1 MCYSGRDFKVNLLH
15 VFRVRWLPPPQF
27 LVGVI
32 GKTNV
37 GKSTFFAAATLI
49 TVAISNRP
57 FTTIEPN
64 IGIGYIRKKCV
75 HVELGL
81 EKCDP
86 KNSICIK
93 GYRFIPVKLMDV
105 AGLIPGAHLGRGL
118 GNKFLDDLRQADALI
133 HVVDAAGAT
142 DEEGNPVSPG
152 IGDPVKD
159 VVLIER
165 EVDEWFYRIISK
177 DWSRFAR
184 YVDSSPVDVVDAL
197 TQRLSGLSIKKYH
210 VIEALRLTKLENT
223 KLSMWREEE
232 LRNFAKKLREIS
244 KPMIIAANKSD
255 LPEAEDNIKRMKK
268 ELPGR
273 VIVPVSSEAEL
284 ALRRAAKLGLIDYL
298 PGDPNFKI
306 IDESKLTSKQLKA
319 LEIIRERVLK
329 KWGYTGVQQVIN
341 TAFFNVLK
349 LITVYPVEDHNKYTD
364 HYGNVLPD
372 AYLVREG
379 TTARELAYMVH
390 TDLGKSFIYAIN
402 AKTKQRVG
410 EDYVLKDNDV
420 IKIVA
425 GLGR

>member
-1 MCYSGRDFKVNLLH
+1 M
-15 VFRVRWLPPPQF
+15 
-27 LVGVI
+27 
-32 GKTNV
+32 
-37 GKSTFFAAATLI
+37 
-49 TVAISNRP
+49 
-57 FTTIEPN
+57 
-64 IGIGYIRKKCV
+64 
-75 HVELGL
+75 
-81 EKCDP
+81 
-86 KNSICIK
+86 
-93 GYRFIPVKLMDV
+93 
-105 AGLIPGAHLGRGL
+105 
-118 GNKFLDDLRQADALI
+118 
-133 HVVDAAGAT
+133 
-142 DEEGNPVSPG
+142 
-152 IGDPVKD
+152 
-159 VVLIER
+159 
-165 EVDEWFYRIISK
+165 
-177 DWSRFAR
+177 
-184 YVDSSPVDVVDAL
+184 VDAL

-232 LRNFAKKLREIS
+232 LRDFAKKLREVS

-255 LPEAEDNIKRMKK
+255 LPEAEDNFKRMKK
-268 ELPGR
+268 KLSGR

-298 PGDPNFKI
+298 PGDPDFKI

-341 TAFFNVLK
+341 TAFFDVLK

-379 TTARELAYMVH
+379 TTAKELAYMVH

-402 AKTKQRVG
+402 ARTKQRVG
-410 EDYVLKDNDV
+410 ENYVLKDNDV

>member
-1 MCYSGRDFKVNLLH
+1 M
-15 VFRVRWLPPPQF
+15 PPPQF
-27 LVGVI
+27 LVGVV

-37 GKSTFFAAATLI
+37 GKSTFFAAATLV
-49 TVAISNRP
+49 TVDISNRP

-64 IGIGYIRKKCV
+64 VGIGYIRKKCV
-75 HVELGL
+75 HVDLGL
-81 EKCDP
+81 KGCNP
-86 KNSICIK
+86 RNSLCIK

-118 GNKFLDDLRQADALI
+118 GNKFLDNLRQADALI
-133 HVVDAAGAT
+133 HVVDAAGST
-142 DEEGNPVSPG
+142 DEEGKPVPPG
-152 IGDPVKD
+152 TADPVKD
-159 VVLIER
+159 VILIER

-184 YVDSSPVDVVDAL
+184 YVDTSTVDVIDAL
-197 TQRLSGLSIKKYH
+197 TQRLSGLSIRKYH
-210 VIEALRLTKLENT
+210 VIEALRAARLEGT
-223 KLSMWREEE
+223 KLSTWREEE
-232 LRNFAKKLREIS
+232 LREFTRKLREIS

-255 LPEAEDNIKRMKK
+255 IPEAEDNIKRMKK
-268 ELPGR
+268 ELPNR
-273 VIVPVSSEAEL
+273 VIIPVSSEAEL
-284 ALRRAAKLGLIDYL
+284 ALRRAAKMKLIEYL
-298 PGDPNFKI
+298 PGDPDFTI
-306 IDESKLTSKQLKA
+306 INESKLTSKQIRA
-319 LEIIRERVLK
+319 LEFIKERVLK

-341 TAFFNVLK
+341 SAFFDVLK

-402 AKTKQRVG
+402 ARTKQRVG

>member
-1 MCYSGRDFKVNLLH
+1 
-15 VFRVRWLPPPQF
+15 LPPPQF
-27 LVGVI
+27 LVGVV

-37 GKSTFFAAATLI
+37 GKSTFFAAATLV
-49 TVAISNRP
+49 TVDISNRP

-64 IGIGYIRKKCV
+64 VGIGYIRKKCV
-75 HVELGL
+75 HVDLGL
-81 EKCDP
+81 KGCNP
-86 KNSICIK
+86 RNSLCIK

-118 GNKFLDDLRQADALI
+118 GNKFLDNLRQADALI
-133 HVVDAAGAT
+133 HVVDAAGST
-142 DEEGNPVSPG
+142 DEEGKPVPPG
-152 IGDPVKD
+152 TADPVKD
-159 VVLIER
+159 VILIER

-184 YVDSSPVDVVDAL
+184 YVDTSTVDVIDAL
-197 TQRLSGLSIKKYH
+197 TQRLSGLSIRKYH
-210 VIEALRLTKLENT
+210 VIEALRAARLEGT
-223 KLSMWREEE
+223 KLSTWREEE
-232 LRNFAKKLREIS
+232 LREFTRKLREIS

-255 LPEAEDNIKRMKK
+255 IPEAEDNIKRMKK
-268 ELPGR
+268 ELPNR
-273 VIVPVSSEAEL
+273 VIIPVSSEAEL
-284 ALRRAAKLGLIDYL
+284 ALRRAAKMKLIEYL
-298 PGDPNFKI
+298 PGDPDFTI
-306 IDESKLTSKQLKA
+306 INESKLTSKQIRA
-319 LEIIRERVLK
+319 LEFIKERVLK

-341 TAFFNVLK
+341 SAFFDVLK

-402 AKTKQRVG
+402 ARTKQRVG